1 MKLRNFRLL
10 FVLLQ
15 FYCCD
20 VFGMD
25 LANYEVK
32 AQNPFAGHETYIII
46 SFQIS
51 SYYRGFTHSH
61 YRFEQHIFKLLFL
74 GWGSRCSC
82 SSLQNVEDFMKNS
95 QIISSIMSRTA
106 TNAYFA
112 TQAHKHIG
120 ISKTDA
126 TIPNYEAVIIGAI
139 EKAKL
144 SVEKINFLVH
154 GTPVIINCLTERKGA
169 KIGLITTTG
178 FRDILETGRGNRPDF
193 FNLNYVKPVPSWSD
207 ISYGNERTSKPQ
219 RRGALSTRPLKICSQ
234 SSPTSTKTTSE
245 ASQSVS

>member
-1 MKLRNFRLL
+1 MKPILLYHFKSQAIIEALRIHIIDLNNICSNYYFLVGAVDAVL
-10 FVLLQ
+10 FKML
-15 FYCCD
+15 
-20 VFGMD
+20 
-25 LANYEVK
+25 K
-32 AQNPFAGHETYIII
+32 
-46 SFQIS
+46 
-51 SYYRGFTHSH
+51 
-61 YRFEQHIFKLLFL
+61 
-74 GWGSRCSC
+74 
-82 SSLQNVEDFMKNS
+82 DFMKTS